1 MKIMLTGFKVL
12 VRRVVAA
19 REAVKNGKPI
29 GGMYGN
35 SGAASQGDT
44 KREISHVDDYDNNN
58 NGVSSEGKNRQCCS
72 IM

>member
-1 MKIMLTGFKVL
+1 MKMMLTGFKVL

-19 REAVKNGKPI
+19 REAVKNGKPVE
-29 GGMYGN
+29 GMYGN

-44 KREISHVDDYDNNN
+44 KREISNMDDYDNN